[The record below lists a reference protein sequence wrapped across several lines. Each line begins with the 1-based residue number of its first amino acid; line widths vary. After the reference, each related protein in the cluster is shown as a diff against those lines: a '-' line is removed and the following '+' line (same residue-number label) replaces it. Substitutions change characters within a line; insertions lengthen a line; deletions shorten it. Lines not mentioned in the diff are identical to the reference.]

1 MKMLSEKLAIDKGRH
16 FHWCPGCKQLHVIDV
31 EQPNH
36 LGAKWQFDGNAEQP
50 TFTPSINIVGHCHY
64 FITKGNISFCNDSR
78 HVLAGQTVQLPD
90 IPKEERW

>member
-36 LGAKWQFDGNAEQP
+36 LGAKW
-50 TFTPSINIVGHCHY
+50 
-64 FITKGNISFCNDSR
+64 
-78 HVLAGQTVQLPD
+78 
-90 IPKEERW
+90 